1 MVRIERCPDGR
12 PRVSSLRKRADMLLV
27 ERGLFESRARA
38 RAAIEAGRVTA
49 NDKPVLKP
57 SEGIAADAVLRA
69 EPAHPFVSRGGVKLA
84 GALEQYPLEIEDH
97 VCLDVGA
104 STGGFTEV
112 LLANGASLV
121 FAIDVGRNQ
130 LHPSLHDHPKLVS
143 MEQTDIRKLEGKR
156 LPQRPDIVVIDV
168 SFISLKAV
176 LPVALS
182 LAAAPMHLLALI
194 KPQFEAPRKH
204 AKRGIVRDAAVH
216 QATCEDIAAFASS
229 LGCTEIKVFPSSIAG
244 GDGNIEFFI
253 GARRG

>member
-1 MVRIERCPDGR
+1 MADTSDNK
-12 PRVSSLRKRADMLLV
+12 SSPRKRADVLLV

-38 RAAIEAGRVTA
+38 RAAIEAGGVTA
-49 NDKPVLKP
+49 DGKPVGKASDLV
-57 SEGIAADAVLRA
+57 AADATLA
-69 EPAHPFVSRGGVKLA
+69 AQPAHPFVSRGGVKLA
-84 GALEQYPLEIEDH
+84 GALEQYPIEIEDH

-121 FAIDVGRNQ
+121 FAIDVGHGQ
-130 LHPSLHDHPKLVS
+130 LHHQLQGHPKIVS
-143 MEQTDIRKLEGKR
+143 MEATDIRAFEGKR
-156 LPQRPDIVVIDV
+156 LPARPDIVVIDV

-194 KPQFEAPRKH
+194 KPQFEAARKH
-204 AKRGIVRDAAVH
+204 SKRGIIRNAMVH
-216 QATCEDIAAFASS
+216 QDICDDISAFAAS
-229 LGCTEIKVFPSSIAG
+229 LGCTDIQVFPSSITG
-244 GDGNIEFFI
+244 GDGNVEFFL

>member
-1 MVRIERCPDGR
+1 MSP
-12 PRVSSLRKRADMLLV
+12 PRKRADVLLV

-38 RAAIEAGRVTA
+38 QAAIEAGLVTA
-49 NDKPVLKP
+49 NDKTVLKA
-57 SEGIAADAVLRA
+57 SEGIAVDAVLQA
-69 EPAHPFVSRGGVKLA
+69 QPAHPFVSRGGVKLT
-84 GALEQYPLEIEDH
+84 GALERYPLDIEDH

-121 FAIDVGRNQ
+121 FSIDVGRGQ
-130 LHPSLHDHPKLVS
+130 LHPSLHGHPRIVS
-143 MEQTDIRKLEGKR
+143 MEETDIRGFEGKR

-204 AKRGIVRDAAVH
+204 SKRGIIRDAFVH
-216 QATCEDIAAFASS
+216 QEVCDNIAAFATS
-229 LGCTEIKVFPSSIAG
+229 LGCADIEVFPSSIAG

>member
-1 MVRIERCPDGR
+1 MP
-12 PRVSSLRKRADMLLV
+12 PPRKRADVLLV

-38 RAAIEAGRVTA
+38 QAAIEARLVTA
-49 NDKPVLKP
+49 NDKQVLKA
-57 SEGIAADAVLRA
+57 SESVPEDAVLQA
-69 EPAHPFVSRGGVKLA
+69 QPAHPFVSRGGVKLS
-84 GALEQYPLEIEDH
+84 GALERYPLEIEDH

-112 LLANGASLV
+112 LLANGAGLV
-121 FAIDVGRNQ
+121 FSIDVGHGQ
-130 LHPSLHDHPKLVS
+130 LHPSLHGHPRIVS
-143 MEQTDIRKLEGKR
+143 MEETDIRGFEGKR

-194 KPQFEAPRKH
+194 KPQFEASRKH
-204 AKRGIVRDAAVH
+204 SKRGIIRNAAVH
-216 QATCEDIAAFASS
+216 QDICDDIATFASS
-229 LGCTEIKVFPSSIAG
+229 LGCTGIEVFPSSIAG

>member
-1 MVRIERCPDGR
+1 MP
-12 PRVSSLRKRADMLLV
+12 PPRKRADTLLV

-38 RAAIEAGRVTA
+38 QAAIEAGLVTA
-49 NDKPVLKP
+49 NDKQVMKP
-57 SEGIAADAVLRA
+57 SESIPADALLQA
-69 EPAHPFVSRGGVKLA
+69 QPAHPFVSRGGVKLTA
-84 GALEQYPLEIEDH
+84 ALQQYPIEIENH

-121 FAIDVGRNQ
+121 FAVDVGREQ
-130 LHPSLHDHPKLVS
+130 LHRSLRGHPKIVS
-143 MEQTDIRKLEGKR
+143 MEETDIRNFEGKR
-156 LPQRPDIVVIDV
+156 LAVRPDSVVIDV

-182 LAAAPMHLLALI
+182 LVAAPMHLLALI

-204 AKRGIVRDAAVH
+204 SKRGIIRNATVH
-216 QATCEDIAAFASS
+216 QEICDDIAAFVSS
-229 LGCTEIKVFPSSIAG
+229 LGCTGIQVFPSSIKG
-244 GDGNIEFFI
+244 GDGNIEFFL